1 MIKSGDAILR
11 TNSDEKYVLDIMA
24 EVLNEKYEWQKRFD
38 TLLGDPGKNGNR
50 RKLPVDAY
58 FPRSNLIIEYWE
70 KQHFK
75 PVDIMDKRITI
86 SGVSRGQQRK
96 IYDLRKEKWA
106 LDNNVRVIIIT
117 YLQLKHKPNGRL
129 LRDKIEDRK
138 VIENILKVDLGRMGE
153 D

>member
-11 TNSDEKYVLDIMA
+11 TNSDEKYVLEIIA
-24 EVLNEKYEWQKRFD
+24 EVLNEKIEWQKRFD
-38 TLLGDPGKNGNR
+38 TLLGDSGKNGNR

-75 PVDIMDKRITI
+75 PVNIMDKRITI

-106 LDNNVRVIIIT
+106 LDNNVRLFIIT

-129 LRDKIEDRK
+129 LRDKIGDRK
-138 VIENILKVDLGRMGE
+138 VIVNILKVELGRLGE